1 MAITKTERAT
11 RNGEYIK
18 SEANGSRS
26 REQVTVEA
34 AALATAML
42 AGTVLAKRTSTGL
55 YGRFAVG
62 GADGMGTA
70 VAINFAH
77 LDVSAANKRAV
88 ISARDMEANAKKLV
102 WPSGITGPQK
112 TAAEVQLAAQGIVAR
127 Y

>member
-11 RNGEYIK
+11 RNGEAII
-18 SEANGSRS
+18 SEANGKRS
-26 REQVTVEA
+26 REQVTIEA

-42 AGTVLAKRTSTGL
+42 ANTALAKRTSTGL

-70 VAINFAH
+70 VAVSHAH

-88 ISARDMEANAKKLV
+88 ILARDVEMNGKKIV
-102 WPSGITGPQK
+102 WPAGITGPQK
-112 TAAEVQLAAQGIVAR
+112 TAAEVQLAAQGIVVR

>member
-11 RNGEYIK
+11 RVAEYID
-18 SEANGSRS
+18 SEANGKRS
-26 REQVTVEA
+26 REQVTIEA
-34 AALATAML
+34 AALATAMS

-70 VAINFAH
+70 VAICFAH
-77 LDVSAANKRAV
+77 HPISGANRRAV
-88 ISARDMEANAKKLV
+88 ITARDSEVNAKKLV
-102 WPSGITGPQK
+102 WPAGITGPQK
-112 TAAEVQLAAQGIVAR
+112 TAAEVQLAAQTIIAR